1 VPALVG
7 RWSLA
12 DIREARAALA
22 GIALHTP
29 LVAAPG
35 LAARVGVPV
44 HLKCEHLQPTG
55 AFKIRGAWTA
65 LSRLSESDRRAGVVT
80 HSSGNHGQAVACAAR
95 RAGVRAVVV
104 MPASAPA
111 VKVEGVRRHGGEV
124 VFVER
129 PATERATRTAELVAS
144 EGLTFI
150 PPYEHLDVILGQA
163 TVGLEILEDAPDTHT
178 IVAPIGGGGLLAGIA
193 MAAVAV
199 GTGTTVVGAEPA
211 GAASFTA
218 ALAAG
223 HPVTLDTTASL
234 ADGLL
239 ARATGTIP
247 FAALDGVVQE
257 AVMVEE
263 DDIVAAMRWLAHT
276 MGLRIEPSGVVG
288 VAAVLSGRWVPRGPL
303 VLVLS
308 GGNVDPDLFHQ
319 VVSA

>member
-1 VPALVG
+1 MAL
-7 RWSLA
+7 WSLA
-12 DIREARAALA
+12 DIREAETALA
-22 GIALHTP
+22 GIALRTP
-29 LVAAPG
+29 LVEAPG
-35 LAARVGVPV
+35 LAERVGVPV

-65 LSRLSESDRRAGVVT
+65 LSRLSESDRRAGVIT

-144 EGLTFI
+144 QGLTFI
-150 PPYEHLDVILGQA
+150 PPYEHADVILGQA
-163 TVGLEILEDAPDTHT
+163 TVGLEILEDAPETRA
-178 IVAPIGGGGLLAGIA
+178 ILAPIGGGGLLAGLA
-193 MAAVAV
+193 TAAESA
-199 GTGTTVVGAEPA
+199 GTGTAVVGVEPA

-223 HPVTLDTTASL
+223 RPVTLDTTASM

-247 FAALDGVVQE
+247 YSVLDGVVRE
-257 AVMVEE
+257 AVTVEE
-263 DDIVAAMRWLAHT
+263 DDIMAAMRWLART
-276 MGLRIEPSGVVG
+276 MGLRIEPSGAVAL
-288 VAAVLSGRWVPRGPL
+288 AAVLAGRWAPRGPT
-303 VLVLS
+303 VIVLS
-308 GGNVDPDLFHQ
+308 GGNVDPDFFHQ

>member
-1 VPALVG
+1 MAG
-7 RWSLA
+7 WSLA
-12 DIREARAALA
+12 DIREARTALE
-22 GIALHTP
+22 GIALRTP
-29 LVAAPG
+29 LVEAPG
-35 LAARVGVPV
+35 LTARAGVPV

-65 LSRLSESDRRAGVVT
+65 LSRLRESDRQAGVIT

-150 PPYEHLDVILGQA
+150 PPYEHPDVILGQA
-163 TVGLEILEDAPDTHT
+163 TVGLEILEEAPDTHT
-178 IVAPIGGGGLLAGIA
+178 ILSPIGGGGLLAGIA
-193 MAAVAV
+193 TATRALE
-199 GTGTTVVGAEPA
+199 TSTEVVGVEPS

-223 HPVTLDTTASL
+223 RPVTLDTTASM

-247 FAALDGVVQE
+247 FAALAGTVRQS
-257 AVMVEE
+257 ATVEE
-263 DDIVAAMRWLAHT
+263 EDIAAAMRWLART
-276 MGLRIEPSGVVG
+276 MGLRIEPSGAVG
-288 VAAVLSGRWVPRGPL
+288 VAAILAGRWIPSGPT
-303 VLVLS
+303 VIVLS
-308 GGNVDPDLFHQ
+308 GGNIDPDFFHQ

>member
-1 VPALVG
+1 MAG
-7 RWSLA
+7 WSLA
-12 DIREARAALA
+12 DIREARTELA
-22 GIALHTP
+22 GIALRTP
-29 LVAAPG
+29 LVEAPA
-35 LAARVGVPV
+35 LTARIGVPV

-65 LSRLSESDRRAGVVT
+65 LSRLSESDRRAGVIT

-111 VKVEGVRRHGGEV
+111 VKVEGARRHGAEV

-129 PATERATRTAELVAS
+129 PATERATRTAELIAS

-150 PPYEHLDVILGQA
+150 PPYEHPDVILGQA
-163 TVGLEILEDAPDTHT
+163 TVGLEILEDAPDTRT
-178 IVAPIGGGGLLAGIA
+178 IVAPIGGGGLLAGLATATVA
-193 MAAVAV
+193 MGA
-199 GTGTTVVGAEPA
+199 GTAVVGAEPT

-223 HPVTLDTTASL
+223 HPVTLETTASI

-239 ARATGTIP
+239 ARATGSLP
-247 FAALDGVVQE
+247 FSVLDGVVRQ
-257 AVMVEE
+257 AVAVEE
-263 DDIVAAMRWLAHT
+263 DDITAAMRWLAHT
-276 MGLRIEPSGVVG
+276 MGLRIEPSGAVG
-288 VAAVLSGRWVPRGPL
+288 VAAVLAGRWIPGGPT
-303 VLVLS
+303 VIVLS
-308 GGNVDPDLFHQ
+308 GGNVDPDIFHQ